1 MISDRIELFIDI
13 FLENDNPLVQVF
25 GWTISFFGGGI
36 IWMCALASLVWDGI
50 REKVW
55 KG

>member
-25 GWTISFFGGGI
+25 GWAMRSATG
-36 IWMCALASLVWDGI
+36 ARVN
-50 REKVW
+50 
-55 KG
+55 